1 MNVDAIAADIAA
13 GTPETDVA
21 HFDVDLTSTLHF
33 PSLGALSTPAPAGEV
48 VSVIPPGV
56 WQAAR
61 SLGEYSLV
69 GCTVG
74 PGFEFA
80 DFEFVSGLP
89 SHLEHFT
96 GTLGQYASLL

>member
-1 MNVDAIAADIAA
+1 VSAA
-13 GTPETDVA
+13 GTVSGVA
-21 HFDVDLTSTLHF
+21 ATAGGESTAGATS
-33 PSLGALSTPAPAGEV
+33 
-48 VSVIPPGV
+48 VSVIPTGV

-80 DFEFVSGLP
+80 DFQFVSALP
-89 SHLEHFT
+89 SHADHFS
-96 GTLGQYASLL
+96 GDLAPFANLL